1 MKSTVHAEI
10 PGRQHIACT
19 HMMFII

>member
-1 MKSTVHAEI
+1 MKSTLHAEI